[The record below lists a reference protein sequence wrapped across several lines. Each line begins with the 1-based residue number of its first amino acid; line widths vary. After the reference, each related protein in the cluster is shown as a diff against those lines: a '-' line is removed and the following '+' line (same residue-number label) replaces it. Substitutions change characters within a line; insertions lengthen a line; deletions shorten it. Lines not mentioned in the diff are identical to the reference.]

1 MKNILRHWRI
11 ALRLAGGLALALGVL
26 SLLDDLH
33 ITGGG
38 LDYRPTALGAIW
50 YDWHAPSL
58 NLVQAII
65 ERYVL
70 PQLWSYVLLPL
81 LLWPFW
87 LIAALKGALLIA
99 LSYVRRAAHSA
110 ASPSR

>member
-11 ALRLAGGLALALGVL
+11 ALRLAGGLALALGAL
-26 SLLDDLH
+26 ALLGDLH

-38 LDYRPTALGAIW
+38 LNYRPSALGAVW
-50 YDWHAPSL
+50 YGWHAPSL
-58 NLVQAII
+58 NLMQAII

-70 PQLWSYVLLPL
+70 PQLWSHVLLPL

-87 LIAALKGALLIA
+87 QVAALKGALLIA
-99 LSYVRRAAHSA
+99 LSYARRAAHSA